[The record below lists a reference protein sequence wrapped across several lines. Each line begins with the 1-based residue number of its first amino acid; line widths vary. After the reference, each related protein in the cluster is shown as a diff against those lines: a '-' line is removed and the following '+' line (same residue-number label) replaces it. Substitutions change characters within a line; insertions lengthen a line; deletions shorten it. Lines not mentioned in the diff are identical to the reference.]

1 MKKTLE
7 ELLKEYSQEVVVG
20 RILEQLKL
28 LIFSKDEEVIRT
40 VKEAFKDAGCDTE
53 YIYMLCEYS
62 NLTSYASEEVNVTSS
77 PWIEG

>member
-7 ELLKEYSQEVVVG
+7 ELLKEYGEELVVG

-40 VKEAFKDAGCDTE
+40 VKEAFKAG
-53 YIYMLCEYS
+53 
-62 NLTSYASEEVNVTSS
+62 
-77 PWIEG
+77 